1 MKILTTLTVAT
12 AMTLL
17 GAGIA
22 SAKPCAVGTTTNST
36 GQKGSADASS
46 KVDGDVIGKVSPGAK
61 AESPGTV
68 GAMNNVGS
76 NATPSANEAKP
87 PEGKVVKPGDDD
99 C

>member
-1 MKILTTLTVAT
+1 MKILATMTLAA
-12 AMTLL
+12 AMSLL
-17 GAGIA
+17 GAGVA
-22 SAKPCAVGTTTNST
+22 SAKPCAVGTTMDST
-36 GQKGSADASS
+36 GKKGSADASS
-46 KVDGDVIGKVSPGAK
+46 KVDGDTTAKVSPGAK

>member
-1 MKILTTLTVAT
+1 MKILTNLTVAT

-17 GAGIA
+17 GAGVA
-22 SAKPCAVGTTTNST
+22 SAKPCAVGTTTDST
-36 GQKGSADASS
+36 GQKGSADVSS
-46 KVDGDVIGKVSPGAK
+46 KVDGDATAKVSPGAK

-76 NATPSANEAKP
+76 NAAPSANEAKP

>member
-1 MKILTTLTVAT
+1 MKILNTLSVA
-12 AMTLL
+12 AAITLL

-36 GQKGSADASS
+36 GQVGSADASS
-46 KVDGDVIGKVSPGAK
+46 KVDGDTTAKVSPGAK

-76 NATPSANEAKP
+76 NATPATNEAKP